1 MPSPCVATSI
11 SRRGLLLGSLATM
24 FASAIAGSASAR
36 EGALDFLAIG
46 DWGTKRAAPV
56 AAAMGKWADGTQP
69 RCVISTGDNFYP
81 SGVASTDD
89 VLWRA
94 DFEDVFTAR
103 GLQCPWY
110 PVLGNHD
117 HRGNVAAEIAYSA
130 GSARWRMP
138 ARYFSRTEPLPAGG
152 RADFFFIDT
161 TPMKDETSVWNLTPF
176 GGFVA
181 EQMAWL
187 EAGLSASAAEWKIVV
202 GHHPVFS
209 GGDHGPTEGLV
220 RDLKPLMDRH
230 GVQVYLNGHD
240 HDLQHIVVD
249 GVSYI
254 TCGGGA
260 KPRDV
265 KAVSGSLF
273 ARSELGFLAATVTKT
288 AFHFSFVGTDG
299 QPMYKAMI
307 PNAA

>member
-1 MPSPCVATSI
+1 MPSPYAATSI

-24 FASAIAGSASAR
+24 FASAIDRSASAR

-46 DWGTKRAAPV
+46 DWGTKRAARI
-56 AAAMGKWADGTQP
+56 AAAMGKWADGSPP

-89 VLWRA
+89 ELWRA

-110 PVLGNHD
+110 SVLGNHD

-130 GSARWRMP
+130 VSARWRMP

-152 RADFFFIDT
+152 KADFFFIDT
-161 TPMKDETSVWNLTPF
+161 TPIKEETSVWDLKPF
-176 GGFVA
+176 SGFVA
-181 EQMAWL
+181 GQIAWL
-187 EAGLSASAAEWKIVV
+187 EAGLAASDAEWKIVV

-209 GGDHGPTEGLV
+209 GGDHGPTAGLV
-220 RDLKPLMDRH
+220 RHLKPLMDRY
-230 GVQVYLNGHD
+230 GAQVYLNGHD

-265 KAVSGSLF
+265 SPVSGSLF
-273 ARSELGFLAATVTKT
+273 ARSARGFLAATVTR
-288 AFHFSFVGTDG
+288 AEFHFSFVGTDG
-299 QPMYKAMI
+299 QPMYEAMV